1 MTRPARAAQDPG
13 GDAMSQE
20 GQVPPGNDHPHAN
33 ASDDVPMGMLMQ
45 RLSEQTSRLI
55 RDELRLAQVEL
66 KETVKHAGLGAGMFG
81 AAGLVALYGAGVL
94 VATAVIALALVLPWW
109 LSALIVAAVLLAAA
123 GVMALIGKK
132 QVEQVSPTP
141 ERAIE
146 NVKRDVDTIKEAR
159 SA

>member
-1 MTRPARAAQDPG
+1 
-13 GDAMSQE
+13 MSNLKE
-20 GQVPPGNDHPHAN
+20 GQVPSDNDQAHAQPN
-33 ASDDVPMGMLMQ
+33 DADDVPVGVLIQ

-55 RDELRLAQVEL
+55 RDELQLAQVEL

-81 AAGLVALYGAGVL
+81 AAGLVAVYGGGAL
-94 VATAVIALALVLPWW
+94 VATAVIALALVLSWW
-109 LSALIVAAVLLAAA
+109 LSALIVAVVLFAVA
-123 GVMALIGKK
+123 GAMALIGKK